1 MPPQTYQKV
10 LIILSIGV
18 DIMIMVMLLIY
29 LANLTIQQLTMFK
42 LMNFISQNN
51 WRRVMFYILVIA
63 LSVSYIHEVFFMLI
77 YLWALPAFKM
87 T

>member
-63 LSVSYIHEVFFMLI
+63 LSVIYIHEVFFMLI